1 MFRIADTRK
10 LRVFVRVPQTSAL
23 RMRPG
28 VAAELTIPEI
38 PGRKFTA
45 RVARTAGMM
54 AAESRTLLTELEV
67 ENENGEILAGSY
79 AQVGFPEDHPDSI
92 LTLPANTLLFH
103 AEGTLVGLVRSDN
116 TVELRKVKLGRD
128 FGPTLE
134 IISGIAATDRVILNP
149 SDSLVAGS
157 TVRIY
162 APNIAK
168 AEK

>member
-1 MFRIADTRK
+1 MLFR
-10 LRVFVRVPQTSAL
+10 
-23 RMRPG
+23 
-28 VAAELTIPEI
+28 
-38 PGRKFTA
+38 
-45 RVARTAGMM
+45 
-54 AAESRTLLTELEV
+54 
-67 ENENGEILAGSY
+67 
-79 AQVGFPEDHPDSI
+79 SI

-149 SDSLVAGS
+149 SDSLVADS